1 MCKSLVVTQVEVS
14 FRAVICD
21 KDLAMLKGRHRA
33 RVNVDVRIE
42 LDQRD
47 VESASFKQAANRR
60 RCQAFSQTGNHAAGN
75 KDIFSHCCLPSTFY
89 LLPSTFS
96 AHCSLL
102 TASCS
107 CSLPSAPASSPFP
120 LACFL
125 SWRPSLKSSCA
136 STAFAVAGSRIFCR
150 PTKPAL
156 SKLGASAARFSNS
169 STLTS

>member
-102 TASCS
+102 TPHCLLLLQSAVCS
-107 CSLPSAPASSPFP
+107 CFVAVPFGLLLVVAPFLEILLRFHSLCCCRIENLLQAD
-120 LACFL
+120 
-125 SWRPSLKSSCA
+125 K
-136 STAFAVAGSRIFCR
+136 AG
-150 PTKPAL
+150 AQ
-156 SKLGASAARFSNS
+156 
-169 STLTS
+169 